1 MHVHTQPCDRC
12 RPHLRGRYSSHT
24 SRKATLSLAHDE
36 IVIVSLG
43 PSRGQ
48 SRVTSGFAIAT
59 VQFARPGAIP
69 SGVTIV
75 CRRRWIITERS
86 LRAGAVAPRALAVCV
101 RPGRPGRARPPPV
114 RRPCVVLAA
123 PRPLLWTPFFFFF

>member
-36 IVIVSLG
+36 IVIVNLG

-48 SRVTSGFAIAT
+48 SGVTSGFAIAT
-59 VQFARPGAIP
+59 VSFARPGAIP

-75 CRRRWIITERS
+75 CRMRWIITERS
-86 LRAGAVAPRALAVCV
+86 LREPGGGA
-101 RPGRPGRARPPPV
+101 PGTRGLRM
-114 RRPCVVLAA
+114 
-123 PRPLLWTPFFFFF
+123 TPHGLSRMACSGV